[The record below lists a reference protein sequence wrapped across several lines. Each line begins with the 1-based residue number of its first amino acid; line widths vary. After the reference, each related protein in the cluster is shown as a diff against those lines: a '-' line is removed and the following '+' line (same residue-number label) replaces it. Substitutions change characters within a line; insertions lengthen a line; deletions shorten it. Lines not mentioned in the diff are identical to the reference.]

1 MSPKEYE
8 YNELENMVI
17 KVKSKYRKGKE
28 YGIIILSKADV
39 LNLLAVIDLISSAAE
54 TNPKFSEKIESYL
67 HPRFEEIMAIVSTN
81 KDLSDN
87 VNIEISRD
95 NLKDLIKGFEFT
107 SVITQMKVNKISYDT
122 ILKNLKDLKLI
133 KQTKK

>member
-54 TNPKFSEKIESYL
+54 TNPKFSEKI
-67 HPRFEEIMAIVSTN
+67 MAIVSTN

-95 NLKDLIKGFEFT
+95 NLKDLIKGFEFS
-107 SVITQMKVNKISYDT
+107 SVIAQIRNNNIKRDT
-122 ILKNLKDLKLI
+122 ILKSLKDLKLI

>member
-39 LNLLAVIDLISSAAE
+39 LNLLTVIDLISSAAE
-54 TNPKFSEKIESYL
+54 ANPKFSEKIESYL
-67 HPRFEEIMAIVSTN
+67 HPRFEEIIAIVSTN

-87 VNIEISRD
+87 INIEISKD